1 VRAAPAS
8 TFALVYWR
16 PGRRDAAD
24 DLRDELRSAHTLAS
38 KIRKDLAEFK
48 DFKPDIPDGDRKF
61 KPKHDETEGVVRM
74 QRNLYVG
81 LSQKFSS
88 VLGEMTKVADSFQQV
103 DKKPTD
109 QYYKPGM
116 RVVIAARA
124 RESKVVLI
132 LLGRRL

>member
-1 VRAAPAS
+1 
-8 TFALVYWR
+8 
-16 PGRRDAAD
+16 
-24 DLRDELRSAHTLAS
+24 
-38 KIRKDLAEFK
+38 
-48 DFKPDIPDGDRKF
+48 
-61 KPKHDETEGVVRM
+61 M

>member
-1 VRAAPAS
+1 
-8 TFALVYWR
+8 
-16 PGRRDAAD
+16 
-24 DLRDELRSAHTLAS
+24 
-38 KIRKDLAEFK
+38 
-48 DFKPDIPDGDRKF
+48 
-61 KPKHDETEGVVRM
+61 M

-116 RVVIAARA
+116 RVVIAAREPERA
-124 RESKVVLI
+124 KSFLLVWLVVVC
-132 LLGRRL
+132 RRWRWIRR